1 MRGIPLL
8 LVILAGC
15 SPKVAPPPAPPPAP
29 IVQRVIIIQPAPVA
43 EPRTPAGRAVAA
55 FRQEEQKVSD
65 SVGDPK
71 RSADDI
77 KRIYDAEQVAHVAT
91 QRLIDK
97 GGRATKADEQAARA
111 AIHDLRLARENQAVE
126 RRP

>member
-1 MRGIPLL
+1 MRSIALL

-15 SPKVAPPPAPPPAP
+15 SPKVAQPPAPPHAP
-29 IVQRVIIIQPAPVA
+29 IVQRVIIIQPPPVA

-55 FRQEEQKVSD
+55 FRDEEKKVPD
-65 SVGDPK
+65 AVGDPS
-71 RSADDI
+71 RGADAI
-77 KRIYDAEQVAHVAT
+77 RRIYEAEQVAHVAT